1 MAIVAIL
8 TASFIP
14 FIIISS
20 LIVFHELG
28 HFLIAILFKIDVDK
42 IYIYPFGGISKFN
55 IPLNYSIFKEL
66 IILISGPIFQEI
78 MKCLLLIIMP
88 RYHQYII
95 IYHYGILI
103 FNLLPIYPL
112 DGGKFVQLIL
122 SIFIPYKRSLNIAIK
137 ISYITIL
144 IYFIFSIQNL
154 KINVII
160 VTLFLIYKV
169 KKEAQMINYLYE
181 KFMLERYLNDYKFK
195 DSKLITNKC
204 NFYKNKRH
212 LIRENNAYYLEKDYL
227 EKKYNF
233 FKKNID
239 NKKPLC

>member
-137 ISYITIL
+137 ISYITIYDAL
-144 IYFIFSIQNL
+144 DKTRKTNIRTNQNNIYAVCETADWRF
-154 KINVII
+154 
-160 VTLFLIYKV
+160 T
-169 KKEAQMINYLYE
+169 
-181 KFMLERYLNDYKFK
+181 
-195 DSKLITNKC
+195 
-204 NFYKNKRH
+204 
-212 LIRENNAYYLEKDYL
+212 
-227 EKKYNF
+227 
-233 FKKNID
+233 
-239 NKKPLC
+239 